1 MDEKSLPSVVQ
12 SSLWS
17 LVSQKLAPPALLGY
31 FYFYF
36 LSNPPDYEVW
46 IGKQLNSLKSIRVC
60 F

>member
-1 MDEKSLPSVVQ
+1 MDEKSLPSVIQ

-17 LVSQKLAPPALLGY
+17 FVSHKLAPTALLGY

-36 LSNPPDYEVW
+36 LPNSPDYEVW